1 MNTNILYLKR
11 FAPQSG
17 QIEPDKE
24 DIGFSDVICTY
35 NEFKLRLLNELN
47 NAKNNMMS
55 LSDIVDTL
63 VGLLFL
69 FSLSVDS
76 QMLNRDLKQNIKRD
90 GHAYEFLI
98 CMTMVKSK
106 NFMPLMVKS

>member
-35 NEFKLRLLNELN
+35 DEFRSRLLNELN

-63 VGLLFL
+63 VGLLLL
-69 FSLSVDS
+69 F
-76 QMLNRDLKQNIKRD
+76 
-90 GHAYEFLI
+90 
-98 CMTMVKSK
+98 
-106 NFMPLMVKS
+106 